1 MPAFMDLG
9 ILAPPKE
16 WNLPMPST
24 FSRFKTRYA
33 FLLMPVLLSAAAHAS
48 SFNCDSA
55 ANLSE
60 KAICAD
66 PYTSDLDRKLGA
78 LWSSTLPKVADPKA
92 LKSDQRQWLKQR
104 NQCADNLSCLRQEYQ
119 MRLVELGHAATPF
132 TWDATWQLIPWG
144 VATGAELKTT
154 RKDSTHITFD
164 VSATNGA
171 NMGELDGIATL
182 DGNQAH
188 YAEGA
193 CTLDFKA
200 INGVLDVTQS
210 GDAADCGAGMGVY
223 YAGRYV
229 ASEQSLALDNDL
241 LSVGL
246 VRTRQEDDALR
257 QLLKDDYQRLLASS
271 SSRVTGDTSSDLPE
285 AQVTEM
291 WIRGLG
297 SINAAIFASAPDSR
311 FWLLL
316 VVADQQSHL
325 RARYYTNVPGWKGR
339 LPDSLKRWYDERAKD
354 ETLPLDLMP

>member
-1 MPAFMDLG
+1 MPALMDLG
-9 ILAPPKE
+9 ILAPPIE
-16 WNLPMPST
+16 WNLSMPST
-24 FSRFKTRYA
+24 FSRFKPPYA

-48 SFNCDSA
+48 SFNCDNA
-55 ANLSE
+55 ANVSE
-60 KAICAD
+60 KAICTD

-78 LWSSTLPKVADPKA
+78 LWSSTLPEVADPKA
-92 LKSDQRQWLKQR
+92 LKADQRQWLKQR
-104 NQCADNLSCLRQEYQ
+104 NQCADNISCLRQQYQ

-132 TWDATWQLIPWG
+132 TWDASWQLIPWG
-144 VATGAELKTT
+144 VSTGAELKTQ
-154 RKDSTHITFD
+154 RKDSAHITFE
-164 VSATNGA
+164 VSAMNGA
-171 NMGELDGIATL
+171 NMGELNGIATL
-182 DGNQAH
+182 DGTQAR

-200 INGVLDVTQS
+200 INGVLDVSQS

-257 QLLKDDYQRLLASS
+257 KLLKDDYPRLVASS
-271 SSRVTGDTSSDLPE
+271 SSRVAGDTSSDLPG

-316 VVADQQSHL
+316 VVTDQQSHL
-325 RARYYTNVPGWKGR
+325 RTRYYTNAPGWKGR
-339 LPDSLKRWYDERAKD
+339 LPESLKRWYDERAKN